1 MELSLDNLNQILTV
15 LALAGPP
22 VITLILK
29 ILGTFVVLAQ
39 SMAPLLPGK
48 RSEEWEALQNKKI
61 IGPILSA
68 LMRFAVV
75 SKK

>member
-1 MELSLDNLNQILTV
+1 MDLSLDNVNQVLTI

-29 ILGTFVVLAQ
+29 TLGTFVVLAQ

-48 RSEEWEALQNKKI
+48 SSEEWAAIQAKPIL
-61 IGPILSA
+61 GPILSA
-68 LMRFAVV
+68 LMRFSVV